1 MLFLLK
7 LNPCLFNDITRLQDE
22 FVIVHILTYLSLNQ
36 QQTLSEEGE
45 WQEQETN
52 KVLVKVAL
60 TPPPNILPSPHRLSS
75 CVKKREK

>member
-45 WQEQETN
+45 
-52 KVLVKVAL
+52 
-60 TPPPNILPSPHRLSS
+60 
-75 CVKKREK
+75 